1 MSNKYIFQTAG
12 IVALLI
18 ALAFAISAQSTAG
31 PRVFMLNAKTLAD
44 QQQKFADPKNVD
56 PMLKPAL
63 AKIVRDADKALKT
76 EVQPITAKTASPPS
90 GDKHDYMTQAPYFWK
105 NPDTKDGFPYIRKDG
120 ERNPEI
126 KKFPDHELLD
136 KMEDAVERLAI
147 AYYFTGKEEYAA
159 KADEV
164 LRMWFLDAK
173 TSMHPSLEFAQAV
186 PGKNNGRGT
195 GILES
200 RGLTRIVD
208 SIGLLNGSKAWTKA
222 DQTGLETW
230 FSKYLDWL
238 TTSKNGI
245 DERNAKN
252 NHGMIYD
259 EQIASFY
266 LFVGKT
272 ELARKTLESAKQNRI
287 AKQIEPDGKQT
298 LELART
304 KSWSYSTMNLDAMVK
319 LAELGDAAGV
329 DLWNFQ
335 TPDGRSIR
343 KAIDF
348 LYPFAIG
355 ERKWTY
361 QQIEEFQPERLY
373 SIMRRAAGKYTDD
386 KFKKMMATVPK
397 PADDD
402 RVNVVG
408 F

>member
-1 MSNKYIFQTAG
+1 M
-12 IVALLI
+12 I
-18 ALAFAISAQSTAG
+18 AFVCVIAAQSSSTG
-31 PRVFMLNAKTLAD
+31 PRVFMLNAKTLVD
-44 QQQKFADPKNVD
+44 QKQKLADPKNAD
-56 PMLKPAL
+56 ASKKPAL

-76 EVQPITAKTASPPS
+76 EVQPIIAKTALPPS

-126 KKFPDHELLD
+126 KNFPDHELLD
-136 KMEDAVERLAI
+136 KMEDAVERLAT

-159 KADEV
+159 KAGDV

-173 TSMHPSLEFAQAV
+173 TAMHPNLEFAQAV
-186 PGKNNGRGT
+186 PGQNNGRGT
-195 GILES
+195 GILET
-200 RGLTRIVD
+200 RGLTRVVD
-208 SIGLLNGSKAWTKA
+208 SIGLLSGSKSWTKA
-222 DQTGLETW
+222 DQSGVEVW

-252 NHGMIYD
+252 NHGTIYD
-259 EQIASFY
+259 QQITSFY
-266 LFVGKT
+266 LFIGKT
-272 ELARKTLESAKQNRI
+272 DLARKTLESAKQNRI
-287 AKQIEPDGKQT
+287 AKQIEPDGKQP

-304 KSWSYSTMNLDAMVK
+304 KTWSYSTMNLDAMVK

-343 KAIDF
+343 KAIEF
-348 LYPFAIG
+348 LYPFTTG
-355 ERKWTY
+355 EKKWKY
-361 QQIEEFQPERLY
+361 EQIEEFLPERLFT
-373 SIMRRAAGKYTDD
+373 SMRKAAGKYTDD
-386 KFKKMMATVPK
+386 KFKKMMTTVPK
-397 PADDD
+397 MADDD

>member
-1 MSNKYIFQTAG
+1 M
-12 IVALLI
+12 I
-18 ALAFAISAQSTAG
+18 AFVCVIAAQSSSTG
-31 PRVFMLNAKTLAD
+31 PRVFMLNAKTLVD
-44 QQQKFADPKNVD
+44 QKQKLADPKNAD
-56 PMLKPAL
+56 ASKKPAL

-76 EVQPITAKTASPPS
+76 EVQPIIAKTALPPS

-126 KKFPDHELLD
+126 KNFPDHELLD
-136 KMEDAVERLAI
+136 KMEDAVERLAT

-159 KADEV
+159 KAGDV

-173 TSMHPSLEFAQAV
+173 TAMHPNLEFAQAV
-186 PGKNNGRGT
+186 PGQNNGRGT
-195 GILES
+195 GILET
-200 RGLTRIVD
+200 RGLTRVVD
-208 SIGLLNGSKAWTKA
+208 SIGLLSGSKSWTKA
-222 DQTGLETW
+222 DQSGVEVW

-252 NHGMIYD
+252 NHGTIYD
-259 EQIASFY
+259 QQITSFY
-266 LFVGKT
+266 LFISKT
-272 ELARKTLESAKQNRI
+272 DLARKTLESAKQNRI
-287 AKQIEPDGKQT
+287 AKQIEPDGKQP

-304 KSWSYSTMNLDAMVK
+304 KTWSYSTMNLDAMVK

-343 KAIDF
+343 KAIEF
-348 LYPFAIG
+348 LYPFTTG
-355 ERKWTY
+355 EKKWKY
-361 QQIEEFQPERLY
+361 EQIEEFLPERLFT
-373 SIMRRAAGKYTDD
+373 SMRKAAGKYTDD
-386 KFKKMMATVPK
+386 KFKKMMTTVPK
-397 PADDD
+397 MADDD